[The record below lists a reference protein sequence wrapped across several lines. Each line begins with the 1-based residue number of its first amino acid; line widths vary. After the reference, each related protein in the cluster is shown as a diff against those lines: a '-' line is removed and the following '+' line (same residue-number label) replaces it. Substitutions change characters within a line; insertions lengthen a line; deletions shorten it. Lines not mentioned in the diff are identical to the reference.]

1 MDMIIGTLGFG
12 AMILFTGLVD
22 MLIDRYQY
30 QIEISEL

>member
-12 AMILFTGLVD
+12 AMILLTVLVD

-30 QIEISEL
+30 QIEMSEL